1 MIEQGDLTK
10 INDLYSKLK
19 KNEEFEVMFNNF
31 KSDNKLTLVNFMKVI
46 KYIKYLDV
54 NNDNFSLYESTTLD
68 VIYSSED
75 MTNFR
80 ISLIN
85 EEYKRLISAFLN
97 KETYEIFN
105 LLIDEKEESKNITF
119 MKKKK
124 KGRVDLEDLD
134 IRFRISSEKNVDILE
149 KLKSYNSDK
158 IKFRYKKRLTL
169 QISKYI
175 SIDLTIITFS
185 DSIEQLLKFKDSDKV
200 YELEIDFNNTKSKVS
215 QKDLDLIIEYTSKIK
230 KVLSDNNKVI
240 TNTEK
245 EKVLDEYQKLVGNMM
260 LQRTLFVMNPFSI
273 EIQQIL
279 ENIVTNYSVTDKAEG
294 ERNQLFIIN
303 DTLYLIS
310 MNLDVKNTNIKV
322 KNLNKSI
329 FDGEL
334 VYLPKQKKFMFL
346 AFDCLFYKGEE
357 FKNNPNLKERV
368 ANIFKLCKE
377 LKVDYK
383 EPDEFKD
390 KFSMQILKSYS
401 EKKLNAHFD
410 YLNSNLKTVK
420 ENSYL
425 IFPKLFLYPLG
436 SDNSEIYLLSNII
449 WDNYSKEKTKIPY
462 ELDGLIYT
470 HLDQRYINLR
480 KLQKYPIY
488 KFKPPETNSIDVYVE
503 FTKQDFFDNSL
514 PDKIK
519 NQNYK
524 IVNMFVG
531 KKIGNKEV
539 PEPFLFNENNDKAFF
554 PLENG
559 ELHDINGNIILDK
572 TVIEVIYNNDPS
584 IPHHY
589 RWIILRTRWDKTES
603 VKKFKKKY
611 GNFNEIAIKNWISIK
626 QNVTFANIKQL
637 SIPTNYKKEKQ
648 ILEHKIDEHL
658 LISER
663 KQDIYYQKTTLLC
676 KKMREFNNWLK
687 SVLIYL
693 YCSPID
699 KKKKTI
705 LDIGC
710 GRGGDILKFFH
721 SRVKSYVGI
730 DVSYEGIHSKLDGAI
745 SRYMEFKGK
754 FPEFPKMTF
763 IQADGSIPL
772 KSENQTKKLL
782 DMKEDNK
789 KLLDKTF
796 TDVQFD
802 ILNCQFAFHYLFKDE
817 DSIKNT
823 LDNIDK
829 YLKKDGSL
837 ILTLFDGNLVDK
849 SFDNEGKIN
858 AFYTDEET
866 GKRTKLFEIVKKY
879 DKLDANVGSPV
890 DVFMN
895 WINEEDK
902 YYEEYLLT
910 REFLEKTL
918 AKINLKLVETDLFSN
933 VYNLNKNFFKNVVPY
948 EENPKNKK
956 FYENV
961 AKYYGESKGAD
972 KESKK
977 YCFLF
982 RYYIFQKL

>member
-1 MIEQGDLTK
+1 MIEQGDLKK

-31 KSDNKLTLVNFMKVI
+31 KDSNKLTLVNFMKVI

-54 NNDNFSLYESTTLD
+54 NNDKFSLNESTTLD

-75 MTNFR
+75 MTNYR

-85 EEYKRLISAFLN
+85 EEYKRLIASFFN
-97 KETYEIFN
+97 KENYEIFN
-105 LLIDEKEESKNITF
+105 LLIDEKEESQNITF

-124 KGRVDLEDLD
+124 KSKVDLEDLD
-134 IRFRISSEKNVDILE
+134 IRFRISSEKDIDIME
-149 KLKSYNSDK
+149 KLKSANNDK

-169 QISKYI
+169 KLSKYV

-185 DSIEQLLKFKDSDKV
+185 HSIEQLLKFQDSDKV
-200 YELEIDFNNTKSKVS
+200 YEAEIDFNNTKSKVS
-215 QKDLDLIIEYTSKIK
+215 QKELDLMIDYTNKIK
-230 KVLSDNNKVI
+230 KVLIDNNKVI

-245 EKVLDEYQKLVGNMM
+245 NMVLDEYQKLVGNMM
-260 LQRTLFVMNPFSI
+260 MQKSLFAMNPFSI

-294 ERNQLFIIN
+294 DRNQLFIIN
-303 DTLYLIS
+303 DNLYLIS

-346 AFDCLFYKGEE
+346 AFDCLFYKGQDI
-357 FKNNPNLKERV
+357 KNNPNLKERV
-368 ANIFKLCKE
+368 SNIFKLCKE
-377 LKVDYK
+377 LKVEYK
-383 EPDEFKD
+383 EYEEFKE
-390 KFSMQILKSYS
+390 KFSMTKLKNYS
-401 EKKLNAHFD
+401 EKKLNQHFD
-410 YLNSNLKTVK
+410 YLNSNLKNVK

-436 SDNSEIYLLSNII
+436 TDNSEIYLLSNVI
-449 WDNYSKEKTKIPY
+449 WDNYSKDKTKFPY

-480 KLQKYPIY
+480 KLQKHPIY

-554 PLENG
+554 PLDNG
-559 ELHDINGNIILDK
+559 EIHDVNGNIVLDK

-589 RWIILRTRWDKTES
+589 RWVILRTRWDKTES
-603 VKKFKKKY
+603 VKNFGRKY
-611 GNFNEIAIKNWISIK
+611 GNFNEVAIKNWISIK
-626 QNVTFANIKQL
+626 QNVTFDNIKQL
-637 SIPTNYKKEKQ
+637 SIPKNYKKEKQ
-648 ILEHKIDEHL
+648 LLEQKIDERL

-663 KQDIYYQKTTLLC
+663 KQDLYYQKTTLLC

-754 FPEFPKMTF
+754 FPDFPKMTF
-763 IQADGSIPL
+763 IQADASIPL
-772 KSENQTKKLL
+772 NSENQTKMLL
-782 DMKEDNK
+782 DMKDDNK

-796 TDVQFD
+796 NDIQFD

-817 DSIKNT
+817 ISIKNT

-829 YLKKDGSL
+829 YLKKDGYL

-849 SFDNEGKIN
+849 SFDPEGKIN

-866 GKRTKLFEIVKKY
+866 GKRTKLFEIIKKY
-879 DKLDANVGSPV
+879 DKLDDTVGSPV

-910 REFLEKTL
+910 REFLEEKL
-918 AKINLKLVETDLFSN
+918 SKINLKLVETDLFSN
-933 VYNLNKNFFKNVVPY
+933 IYNLNRDFFKNVVPY

-961 AKYYGESKGAD
+961 AKYYGDLKGAD

-982 RYYIFQKL
+982 RYYIFQKV